1 MRERAAL
8 TKSRQLALAAW
19 GLAMG
24 VVTVLALLPIEHLQL
39 PVFDWWGKAQ
49 HALAFVVLTGWAL
62 LLWPY
67 APMRVALSMMAYGA
81 GLELA
86 QWAGAGVSPN
96 GRIWL
101 QTPSVSLWLGVWF
114 GGYDLNNSWALKA
127 IPNDCTQLYVRP
139 I

>member
-1 MRERAAL
+1 MHERAAL

-24 VVTVLALLPIEHLQL
+24 VVTVLALLPIEHLQM
-39 PVFDWWGKAQ
+39 PVFDWWDKAQ
-49 HALAFVVLTGWAL
+49 HALAFMVLTGWAL

-86 QWAGAGVSPN
+86 QWVVGWRFAEWADLAADAVGVFMAWSLVRWLRSQQST
-96 GRIWL
+96 RIE
-101 QTPSVSLWLGVWF
+101 SHF
-114 GGYDLNNSWALKA
+114 
-127 IPNDCTQLYVRP
+127 R
-139 I
+139 